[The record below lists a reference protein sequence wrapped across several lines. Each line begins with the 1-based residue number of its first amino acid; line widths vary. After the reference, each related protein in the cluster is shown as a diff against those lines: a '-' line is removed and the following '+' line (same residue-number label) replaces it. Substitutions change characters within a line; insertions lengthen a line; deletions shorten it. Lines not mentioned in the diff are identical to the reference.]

1 LTRDA
6 GFQTIRWVGRR
17 DLSAAELVAE
27 PRFMPVKIAMGALG
41 TNMPERDMMVSP
53 QHRMLVTGTR
63 AELLFG
69 EHEVLVAATHMVGS
83 AGISRAQPAQ
93 VSYIHMLFDEHQV
106 VRADGAWSE
115 SFQPGVQTLGGLE
128 EAQREEILALF
139 PSLRSG
145 HAFPAARLT
154 LKAKEAQVLLRA

>member
-1 LTRDA
+1 
-6 GFQTIRWVGRR
+6 
-17 DLSAAELVAE
+17 
-27 PRFMPVKIAMGALG
+27 
-41 TNMPERDMMVSP
+41 MMVSP
-53 QHRMLVTGTR
+53 QHRMLVTGAR

-69 EHEVLVAATHMVGS
+69 EYEVLVAATHMVGS
-83 AGISRAQPAQ
+83 EGISRAQPAA

-115 SFQPGVQTLGGLE
+115 SFQPGAQTLGGLE

-139 PSLRSG
+139 PSLASG
-145 HAFPAARLT
+145 HSFPSARMT